1 MAIGVLLHAT
11 RCVIPAANPYGQS
24 FRRIRKSASFA
35 KGIALLCAN
44 FGGSDDADEFVIVVV
59 VVVEGGRGVQW
70 RRWVSIKEVMLPCE
84 VLVAWDQVM

>member
-1 MAIGVLLHAT
+1 M
-11 RCVIPAANPYGQS
+11 
-24 FRRIRKSASFA
+24 
-35 KGIALLCAN
+35 CAN